1 MVTIQIWEFAIQYL
15 LSKVAELLKIVIWIF
30 YQFTSKMQAGQ
41 SFLVFLIFAFHA
53 KSFDIQI
60 IGGEDVELG
69 ERPWQVL

>member
-1 MVTIQIWEFAIQYL
+1 
-15 LSKVAELLKIVIWIF
+15 
-30 YQFTSKMQAGQ
+30 MQAGQ